1 MDTSPE
7 QALRDSLKSLRISG
21 NYSDI
26 TIVCGHDTYHVHKAI
41 MCPRSKYFEIS
52 FKADMQEN
60 RTSCIDLSDHN
71 TDAVKLVIDFF
82 YLTDYEPLHKIPA
95 WGFEIKKK
103 PTNFEFPAAAIAET
117 DDITA
122 EREDP
127 PAEPEV
133 HNPLEE
139 RLVPRKDKKKKK
151 KKKGKSIAMD
161 EPAGP
166 STENPDSEP
175 ISLAESLL
183 DKTFLLTHCHVY
195 ALAEYLQIGNLK
207 VLAAG
212 KFRAEA
218 EKQWN
223 HPNFFEAVQ
232 EVYRTSVRSDRLLR
246 DIVIDI
252 IKRRNELLDRFKY
265 QDVVSQFDLV
275 FELLMA
281 VKTRGWG

>member
-21 NYSDI
+21 DYSDM

-41 MCPRSKYFEIS
+41 MCPLSKYFETI
-52 FKADMQEN
+52 FKADMQIN
-60 RTSCIDLSDHN
+60 
-71 TDAVKLVIDFF
+71 AVKLVIDFF
-82 YLTDYEPLHKIPA
+82 YLADYEPLHKIPA
-95 WGFEIKKK
+95 WGFEIKKE
-103 PTNFEFPAAAIAET
+103 PTNIEFPAAAVAEA
-117 DDITA
+117 DDVTA
-122 EREDP
+122 ERGNP

-133 HNPLEE
+133 HDPWEEPLA
-139 RLVPRKDKKKKK
+139 PRKGKKQ

-166 STENPDSEP
+166 LTEDPAWEP

-183 DKTFLLTHCHVY
+183 DKPSSSRTATSTPWPTR
-195 ALAEYLQIGNLK
+195 
-207 VLAAG
+207 

-218 EKQWN
+218 EKHWN
-223 HPNFFEAVQ
+223 HPDFFEAVQ

-246 DIVIDI
+246 DIVVDVM
-252 IKRRNELLDRFKY
+252 KQRNELLDRFEY
-265 QDVVSQFDLV
+265 QDVVSQLDLS

>member
-21 NYSDI
+21 DYSDM
-26 TIVCGHDTYHVHKAI
+26 TVVCGHDTYHVHKAI

-60 RTSCIDLSDHN
+60 RTSCVDLSDHN
-71 TDAVKLVIDFF
+71 PDAVKLVIDFF

-95 WGFEIKKK
+95 WGFEIKKE
-103 PTNFEFPAAAIAET
+103 PTNIEFPAAAVAEA
-117 DDITA
+117 DDVTT
-122 EREDP
+122 ERGDP

-133 HNPLEE
+133 YDPWEEPLA
-139 RLVPRKDKKKKK
+139 LRKGKKQ

-166 STENPDSEP
+166 STEDLHSEP

-195 ALAEYLQIGNLK
+195 ALAEYLQVGDLK
-207 VLAAG
+207 GLAAR
-212 KFRAEA
+212 KFRTEA
-218 EKQWN
+218 EKHWN
-223 HPNFFEAVQ
+223 HPDFFEAVQ

-246 DIVIDI
+246 DIVVDVM
-252 IKRRNELLDRFKY
+252 KQRKELLDRFEY
-265 QDVVSQFDLV
+265 QDVVSQLDLS